1 MVGGDPFSR
10 IVEFGYLPEEESH
23 RLFKQMVYDFQYCHH
38 EGIAHKDLKPEH
50 ILVDGKDNIKL
61 SDFTS
66 GDFYF
71 FCKAQIPTG
80 LLPVGSGVLG
90 CQNYGVTP

>member
-61 SDFTS
+61 SDFRLGTKMS
-66 GDFYF
+66 QKPAT
-71 FCKAQIPTG
+71 FCET
-80 LLPVGSGVLG
+80 LLY
-90 CQNYGVTP
+90 CTPELSKVKG